1 MISIV
6 REDVAVYLLAENRLL
21 REALAR
27 ILGKMGGIRLV
38 GVSPP
43 SSEALGEI
51 VANEPE
57 VLLFDSIGLALG
69 EPGLLSD
76 LHRSVPHL
84 KTILF
89 GMEDDAEKFL
99 LAVRGGILGYILKD
113 ASARELASAIR
124 MVAND
129 EAVCPPGLCRALFD
143 FVARQATGQ
152 APNVRVMQHLR
163 LSRREQQLVQLLAE
177 GLTNKEIAGKLNL
190 SEQTIKNHVRNMLHK
205 GRVRDRIEF
214 VELCRDH
221 GLCA

>member
-1 MISIV
+1 
-6 REDVAVYLLAENRLL
+6 
-21 REALAR
+21 
-27 ILGKMGGIRLV
+27 
-38 GVSPP
+38 
-43 SSEALGEI
+43 
-51 VANEPE
+51 
-57 VLLFDSIGLALG
+57 
-69 EPGLLSD
+69 
-76 LHRSVPHL
+76 
-84 KTILF
+84 
-89 GMEDDAEKFL
+89 MEDDAEKFL

-129 EAVCPPGLCRALFD
+129 EAVCPPGLCRGLFD

>member
-1 MISIV
+1 M
-6 REDVAVYLLAENRLL
+6 
-21 REALAR
+21 
-27 ILGKMGGIRLV
+27 
-38 GVSPP
+38 
-43 SSEALGEI
+43 
-51 VANEPE
+51 ANEPE

-113 ASARELASAIR
+113 ASACELASAIR

-163 LSRREQQLVQLLAE
+163 LSRREQRLRSTARRRF
-177 GLTNKEIAGKLNL
+177 N
-190 SEQTIKNHVRNMLHK
+190 
-205 GRVRDRIEF
+205 
-214 VELCRDH
+214 
-221 GLCA
+221 